1 MTYGIELVLLAFAY
15 LVGSIPFAYIFVR
28 IVTGRDVRAEG
39 SGNVGAT
46 NALRSA
52 GWKVGVAVTVLD
64 TAKGALAVWAMMVFN
79 PESAWLAGAMLS
91 VVVGHCFPP
100 WLLFRGGKGV
110 ATGFGAFL
118 IIAPLSALAALGVWL
133 VVLAA
138 FRWVS
143 LASMVATAS
152 FPVLVQLI
160 DRPDWITLVAVA
172 AAAIL
177 IILRHHSNIRHLIA
191 GDEPRLGPGFW
202 RD

>member
-1 MTYGIELVLLAFAY
+1 MLIELLLVAFAY

-28 IVTGRDVRAEG
+28 YVTGRDVREEG

-52 GWKVGVAVTVLD
+52 GWKVGVSVTILD
-64 TAKGALAVWAMMVFN
+64 IAKGSLAVWSMKVFN
-79 PESAWLAGAMLS
+79 PESAWLAAAMLA

-118 IIAPLSALAALGVWL
+118 VIAPASALAALGVWI
-133 VVLAA
+133 VMLAA

-143 LASMVATAS
+143 LASMTATAS
-152 FPVLVQLI
+152 FPVLVQLL
-160 DRPDWITLVAVA
+160 DHPDWATLISVA

-177 IILRHHSNIRHLIA
+177 IILRHHSNIRNLIT
-191 GDEPRLGPGFW
+191 GNEPRLGPGFW
-202 RD
+202 R

>member
-1 MTYGIELVLLAFAY
+1 MTHTIELVLVAFAY

-28 IVTGRDVRAEG
+28 SITGRDVRDEG

-64 TAKGALAVWAMMVFN
+64 TVKGSLAVWAMMVFN
-79 PESAWLAGAMLS
+79 PESVWLAVSMLA
-91 VVVGHCFPP
+91 VVVGHCFPI
-100 WLLFRGGKGV
+100 WLGFRGGKGV

-118 IIAPLSALAALGVWL
+118 VIAPSSAVAALGVWIIVL
-133 VVLAA
+133 VA

-143 LASMVATAS
+143 LASMIATAS

-160 DRPDWITLVAVA
+160 DRPDWITLVSVA

-177 IILRHHSNIRHLIA
+177 IILRHHSNIRLLIA

-202 RD
+202 R

>member
-1 MTYGIELVLLAFAY
+1 MMIELALVVFAY

-28 IVTGRDVRAEG
+28 YVTGRDVRKEG

-52 GWKVGVAVTVLD
+52 GWKVGVSVTVLD
-64 TAKGALAVWAMMVFN
+64 TAKGSLAVWAMMIFN
-79 PESAWLAGAMLS
+79 PESAWLAASMLA
-91 VVVGHCFPP
+91 VVIGHCFPP

-118 IIAPLSALAALGVWL
+118 VIAPLSALAALAVW
-133 VVLAA
+133 VVMLAA

-143 LASMVATAS
+143 LASMTATAS
-152 FPVLVQLI
+152 FPVLLQMV
-160 DRPDWITLVAVA
+160 DNPDWVTLGSVA

-177 IILRHHSNIRHLIA
+177 IILRHHSNIRNLVS
-191 GDEPRLGPGFW
+191 GNEPRLGPGCW
-202 RD
+202 R

>member
-1 MTYGIELVLLAFAY
+1 MTVELALVACAY
-15 LVGSIPFAYIFVR
+15 FVGSIPFAYIFVR
-28 IVTGRDVRAEG
+28 YVTGRDVRCEG

-64 TAKGALAVWAMMVFN
+64 IAKGSLAVWAMMIFN
-79 PESAWLAGAMLS
+79 PESAWLAASMLA
-91 VVVGHCFPP
+91 VVAGHCFPP

-118 IIAPLSALAALGVWL
+118 VIAPLSALAAFGVWIVML
-133 VVLAA
+133 TV

-143 LASMVATAS
+143 LASMTATAS
-152 FPVLVQLI
+152 FPVLIQLV
-160 DRPDWITLVAVA
+160 DHPDWVTLASVA

-177 IILRHHSNIRHLIA
+177 IILRHHSNIRNLVT
-191 GDEPRLGPGFW
+191 GKEQRLGPGFW
-202 RD
+202 R

>member
-1 MTYGIELVLLAFAY
+1 MIELLLVALAY
-15 LVGSIPFAYIFVR
+15 FVGSIPFAYIFVR
-28 IVTGRDVRAEG
+28 HVTGRDVRAEG

-64 TAKGALAVWAMMVFN
+64 TAKGSLAVWLMLAFN
-79 PESAWLAGAMLS
+79 PESAWLAGAMLA

-118 IIAPLSALAALGVWL
+118 VIDPASALAAFGVWV
-133 VVLAA
+133 VVLIAS
-138 FRWVS
+138 RWVS
-143 LASMVATAS
+143 LASMIATAS
-152 FPVLVQLI
+152 FPVLIQFI
-160 DRPDWITLVAVA
+160 GTPDWVTLVSVA

-177 IILRHHSNIRHLIA
+177 IIVRHHSNIRNLLTGA
-191 GDEPRLGPGFW
+191 EPRLGPGFW
-202 RD
+202 R

>member
-1 MTYGIELVLLAFAY
+1 MKVELVLVAMAY

-28 IVTGRDVRAEG
+28 YVTGRDVRKEG

-52 GWKVGVAVTVLD
+52 GWKVGVSVTVLD
-64 TAKGALAVWAMMVFN
+64 TAKGSLAVWAMMVFN
-79 PESAWLAGAMLS
+79 PESAWLAASMLA
-91 VVVGHCFPP
+91 VVAGHCFPP

-118 IIAPLSALAALGVWL
+118 VIAPVSALAALGVWIIM
-133 VVLAA
+133 LAV

-143 LASMVATAS
+143 LASMTATAS
-152 FPVLVQLI
+152 FPVLIQML
-160 DRPDWITLVAVA
+160 DRPDWVTLVSVA

-177 IILRHHSNIRHLIA
+177 IILRHHSNIRNLVT
-191 GDEPRLGPGFW
+191 GKETRLGPGFW
-202 RD
+202 R

>member
-1 MTYGIELVLLAFAY
+1 MTVELALVAFAY
-15 LVGSIPFAYIFVR
+15 FVGSIPFAFIFVR
-28 IVTGRDVRAEG
+28 YVTGRDVRKEG

-64 TAKGALAVWAMMVFN
+64 IAKGSLAVWAMMIFN
-79 PESAWLAGAMLS
+79 PESAWLAASMLS

-118 IIAPLSALAALGVWL
+118 VIAPLSALAALGVWI
-133 VVLAA
+133 VMLAV

-143 LASMVATAS
+143 LASMTATAS
-152 FPVLVQLI
+152 FPVLIQLVGH
-160 DRPDWITLVAVA
+160 PDWVTLASVA

-177 IILRHHSNIRHLIA
+177 IILRHHSNIRNLVT
-191 GDEPRLGPGFW
+191 GEEQRLGPGFW
-202 RD
+202 R

>member
-1 MTYGIELVLLAFAY
+1 MMIELGLVGFAY
-15 LVGSIPFAYIFVR
+15 FVGSIPFAYIFVR
-28 IVTGRDVRAEG
+28 YVTGRDVRREG

-64 TAKGALAVWAMMVFN
+64 TAKGSFAVWAMMVFN
-79 PESAWLAGAMLS
+79 PESAWLAASMLA
-91 VVVGHCFPP
+91 VVAGHCFPP

-118 IIAPLSALAALGVWL
+118 VIAPLSAVAAFGVWI
-133 VVLAA
+133 VMLAA

-143 LASMVATAS
+143 LASMTATAS
-152 FPVLVQLI
+152 FPVLLQIV
-160 DRPDWITLVAVA
+160 DSPDWITLISVA

-177 IILRHHSNIRHLIA
+177 IILRHHSNIRNLVA
-191 GDEPRLGPGFW
+191 GKEPRLGPGFW
-202 RD
+202 R

>member
-1 MTYGIELVLLAFAY
+1 MMTELLLVAFAY
-15 LVGSIPFAYIFVR
+15 FVGSIPFAYIFVR
-28 IVTGRDVRAEG
+28 LVTGRDVRAEG

-52 GWKVGVAVTVLD
+52 GWKVGVSVTVLD
-64 TAKGALAVWAMMVFN
+64 TAKGSIAVWAMMVFN
-79 PESAWLAGAMLS
+79 PESAWLAASMLA
-91 VVVGHCFPP
+91 VVAGHCFPP

-118 IIAPLSALAALGVWL
+118 VIAPLSALAALGVWI
-133 VVLAA
+133 VMLAV

-160 DRPDWITLVAVA
+160 DRPDWVTLISVA

-177 IILRHHSNIRHLIA
+177 IILRHHSNIRNLVA
-191 GDEPRLGPGFW
+191 GTEPRLGPGFW
-202 RD
+202 R

>member
-1 MTYGIELVLLAFAY
+1 MMIELALVVFAY

-28 IVTGRDVRAEG
+28 YVTGRDVRKEG

-52 GWKVGVAVTVLD
+52 GWKVGVSVTVLD
-64 TAKGALAVWAMMVFN
+64 TAKGSLAVWAMMIFN
-79 PESAWLAGAMLS
+79 PESAWLAASMLA
-91 VVVGHCFPP
+91 VVIGHCFPP

-118 IIAPLSALAALGVWL
+118 VIAPLSALAALAVW
-133 VVLAA
+133 VVMLAA

-143 LASMVATAS
+143 LASMTATAS
-152 FPVLVQLI
+152 FPVLLQMV
-160 DRPDWITLVAVA
+160 DNPDWVTLGSVA

-177 IILRHHSNIRHLIA
+177 IILRHHSNIRNLVS
-191 GDEPRLGPGFW
+191 GNEPRLGPGFW
-202 RD
+202 R

>member
-1 MTYGIELVLLAFAY
+1 MMVELALVGFAY

-28 IVTGRDVRAEG
+28 YVTGRDVRREG

-64 TAKGALAVWAMMVFN
+64 IAKGSLAVWAMMIFN
-79 PESAWLAGAMLS
+79 PESAWLAASMLA
-91 VVVGHCFPP
+91 VVAGHCFPP

-118 IIAPLSALAALGVWL
+118 VIAPLSAAAAFGVWIVML
-133 VVLAA
+133 GL

-143 LASMVATAS
+143 LASMTATAS
-152 FPVLVQLI
+152 FPVLIQLL
-160 DRPDWITLVAVA
+160 DHPDWVTLASVA

-177 IILRHHSNIRHLIA
+177 IILRHHSNIRNLVT
-191 GDEPRLGPGFW
+191 GKEQRLGPGFW
-202 RD
+202 R

>member
-1 MTYGIELVLLAFAY
+1 MTIELVLVAFAY

-28 IVTGRDVRAEG
+28 YTTGRDVRTEG

-52 GWKVGVAVTVLD
+52 GWRVGVSVTVLD
-64 TAKGALAVWAMMVFN
+64 IAKGSLAIWAMMVFN
-79 PESAWLAGAMLS
+79 PESAWLAATMLA
-91 VVVGHCFPP
+91 VVCGHCYPI
-100 WLLFRGGKGV
+100 WLKFRGGKGV

-118 IIAPLSALAALGVWL
+118 IIAPLSAIAALAVWL
-133 VVLAA
+133 LMLAC

-143 LASMVATAS
+143 LASMTATAS
-152 FPVLVQLI
+152 FPVLLQVV
-160 DRPDWITLVAVA
+160 DDPDWVTLASVA

-177 IILRHHSNIRHLIA
+177 IILRHHSNIRNLIR

-202 RD
+202 R